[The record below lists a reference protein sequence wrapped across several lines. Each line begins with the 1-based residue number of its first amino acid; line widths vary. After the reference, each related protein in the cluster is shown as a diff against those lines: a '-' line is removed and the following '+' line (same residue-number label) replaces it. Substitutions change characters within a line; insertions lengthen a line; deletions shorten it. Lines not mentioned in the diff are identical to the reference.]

1 MDAQL
6 VLALAPVA
14 VLGGLLQ
21 VLAAI
26 DLLGRERDEIAG
38 GSKVPWAVG
47 LLAVPVGPI
56 VYLWFGRDRRR
67 KR

>member
-1 MDAQL
+1 M
-6 VLALAPVA
+6 LALAPLA

-26 DLLGRERDEIAG
+26 DLLGRERDEIVG

-47 LLAVPVGPI
+47 LLTVPVGSI